1 MCILLFLKNKTTF
14 LPLQVHRL
22 VSKHFVENDEPKY
35 KLFVEHIDGD
45 KTNNNA
51 ENLKWVYEINK
62 KEVVELNEHEQ
73 LKQRSFSL
81 DQKNK
86 MLSIKSK
93 KILDSHQEEQKRQE
107 LYEEKKSKLPLKIVI
122 YLSH

>member
-1 MCILLFLKNKTTF
+1 MKNKTTF
-14 LPLQVHRL
+14 LPFQVNRL

-93 KILDSHQEEQKRQE
+93 KILDSHQEEQRRQE